1 MNKTLALIP
10 MLALF
15 TFSAYAKVVFTKDR
29 LYLQKKGEQLPLS
42 FVNEMIENK
51 AISKIKLYG
60 GGDVRMISF
69 AKEDDKEKIYSVDEK
84 GYVYSIEPFTSYSV
98 SKVNSN
104 GTVEFKQQPGRK
116 YRISKEGFFLY

>member
-1 MNKTLALIP
+1 MNKTLAIIP
-10 MLALF
+10 VLAFL
-15 TFSAYAKVVFTKDR
+15 TFSSYAKVVFTKDR
-29 LYLQKKGEQLPLS
+29 LYLQKKGEQLPIS

-60 GGDVRMISF
+60 GGDIRLISF
-69 AKEDDKEKIYSVDEK
+69 AKEDSKEKLYSVDEK

-104 GTVEFKQQPGRK
+104 GTVEFKQQPGK
-116 YRISKEGFFLY
+116 QYRINKDGFFLY